1 MKKITFLILLLPL
14 LAAAQTTKKVCF
26 IGNSYIYTNDLPTI
40 ISNLATA
47 DGNTLVKDQNTIGGY
62 TLESH
67 STNATTLTKIAANTW
82 DYVVLQDQSQIP
94 SFPWSQVQTD
104 VLPFAESLCESIR
117 AANSCAIPVFFDT
130 WGRQIGDPQWD
141 SIDTFTEMNQ
151 RLYNAY
157 EYMADANSGLLSP
170 VGIAFEHVA
179 NDGSTGDVTFAQLY
193 SGDGS
198 HPAIFGSYLAAC
210 VFYEQIF
217 ETSSVGNTY
226 LPAGINSIQAGYL
239 QGVAHHVLTSVDSI
253 STSFIEPIAEFSY
266 TVNGLEIA
274 FTNESLHDFEW
285 LWNFGDGN
293 SSITENPS
301 HNYSSGGAFAV
312 ELIAYYCD
320 RSDTIEYTINTS
332 ALSLT
337 KIEDAFL
344 MYPNPSN
351 TGFVKISNLLDES
364 FVAIY
369 SADGKLIQ
377 TVEVNSE
384 SIELNLPAGTYLVK
398 TKTSSQLLLVR

>member
-1 MKKITFLILLLPL
+1 MKKIAFLILLFPL
-14 LAAAQTTKKVCF
+14 LAAAQITKKVCF

-40 ISNLATA
+40 ISNLAAA

-62 TLESH
+62 TLQSH
-67 STNATTLTKIAANTW
+67 STNATTLNKIGANTW

-117 AANSCAIPVFFDT
+117 NSNACAVPIFFDT
-130 WGRQIGDPQWD
+130 WGRQVGDPQWD

-157 EYMADANSGLLSP
+157 EYMANDNSGLLAP
-170 VGIAFEHVA
+170 VGIAFEHIA
-179 NDGSTGDVTFAQLY
+179 NDGAADVSFAQLY

-198 HPAIFGSYLAAC
+198 HPSVFGSYLAAC

-217 ETSSVGNTY
+217 ETNSVGNTY
-226 LPAGINSIQAGYL
+226 LPGGINSIQAGYL
-239 QGVAHHVLTSVDSI
+239 QNVAHHVLTNVDSI
-253 STSFIEPIAEFSY
+253 ATSFIEPIAQFSFL
-266 TVNGLEIA
+266 VNGLDITL
-274 FTNESLHDFEW
+274 TNESEHDFEW

-293 SSITENPS
+293 SSTTENTS
-301 HNYSSGGAFAV
+301 HTYAAGGSYTV

-320 RSDTIEYTINTS
+320 RSDTIEYTVNTS
-332 ALSLT
+332 ALALNDL
-337 KIEDAFL
+337 KNDFII
-344 MYPNPSN
+344 YPNPSN
-351 TGFVKISNLLDES
+351 SGQVKISGINNES
-364 FVAIY
+364 VLEIFT
-369 SADGKLIQ
+369 ADGELIQ

-384 SIELNLPAGTYLVK
+384 TVELNLPAGTYVVK
-398 TKTSSQLLLVR
+398 TKTSSQLLLVL

>member
-117 AANSCAIPVFFDT
+117 AANSCAVPLFFDT
-130 WGRQIGDPQWD
+130 WGRENGDPQWD

-151 RLYNAY
+151 RLYYAY

-170 VGIAFEHVA
+170 VGIAFEHIA

-198 HPAIFGSYLAAC
+198 HPSVFGSYLAAC

-217 ETSSVGNTY
+217 ETSSIGNTY
-226 LPAGINSIQAGYL
+226 LPVGINVTQAGYL
-239 QGVAHHVLTSVDSI
+239 QDVAHHVLINVDSI
-253 STSFIEPIAEFSY
+253 STSFIDPIAEFSFV
-266 TVNGLEIA
+266 VNGLDIT
-274 FTNESLHDFEW
+274 FMNESDHDFEW

-293 SSITENPS
+293 SASTENPT
-301 HNYSSGGAFAV
+301 HVYTTGGSYTV

-320 RSDTIEYTINTS
+320 RSDTIEYTVNTS
-332 ALSLT
+332 ALGLHDL
-337 KIEDAFL
+337 KNDFL
-344 MYPNPSN
+344 IYPNPSN
-351 TGFVKISNLLDES
+351 SGLVKISGINNES
-364 FVAIY
+364 VIEIY
-369 SADGKLIQ
+369 TADGKLFQ

-384 SIELNLPAGTYLVK
+384 TIELNLPAGTYVVK
-398 TKTSSQLLLVR
+398 TKTSSQWLLVR